1 MQDGEAQG
9 AHRPYDRHAFCYF
22 FTARHTVSRNDHH
35 DPPPRSE
42 GQEAVDIHLGRPR
55 VVIFELDSGPKVEI
69 LELPESASLGD
80 SFCHSGTRWRVM
92 ATRTGDRVLIAR
104 PVSA

>member
-1 MQDGEAQG
+1 MSRYD
-9 AHRPYDRHAFCYF
+9 HRDQQ
-22 FTARHTVSRNDHH
+22 ARA
-35 DPPPRSE
+35 E
-42 GQEAVDIHLGRPR
+42 GQEGVEAHLGRPR

-80 SFCHSGTRWRVM
+80 SFCHSGTEWRVM

>member
-1 MQDGEAQG
+1 MSRHDHRDHQPRTDGRE
-9 AHRPYDRHAFCYF
+9 
-22 FTARHTVSRNDHH
+22 S
-35 DPPPRSE
+35 
-42 GQEAVDIHLGRPR
+42 LGRPR

-80 SFCHSGTRWRVM
+80 SFCHSGTQWQVM

-104 PVSA
+104 PISA

>member
-1 MQDGEAQG
+1 MS
-9 AHRPYDRHAFCYF
+9 RH
-22 FTARHTVSRNDHH
+22 DHH

-42 GQEAVDIHLGRPR
+42 GREDIDAHLGRPR

-80 SFCHSGTRWRVM
+80 SFCHSGTQWQVM

-104 PVSA
+104 PISA